1 MSSRQT
7 RSSSKDLVSKLNLL
21 TPRGKLKESQS
32 IQAMMKEIQIEMS
45 AEIAGVRSQVE
56 EVRTTQPGIRQSE
69 IQANISPK
77 VSGRDPTLDI
87 TPEVRNP
94 FPNNNLSPPKVDLEK
109 WKIYFDGSTFLK
121 SRF

>member
-1 MSSRQT
+1 MATSNDT
-7 RSSSKDLVSKLNLL
+7 LLGTNNVLV
-21 TPRGKLKESQS
+21 ES

-109 WKIYFDGSTFLK
+109 
-121 SRF
+121 